1 MDSCLLI
8 KNKRKKSYKVND
20 CDLSL
25 SKQTNKDF
33 CATMKES
40 WFFRLGMMKIM
51 VGGENW

>member
-8 KNKRKKSYKVND
+8 KNEEKKSCKVND

-33 CATMKES
+33 CATTKES
-40 WFFRLGMMKIM
+40 WFFRLGNDEK
-51 VGGENW
+51 